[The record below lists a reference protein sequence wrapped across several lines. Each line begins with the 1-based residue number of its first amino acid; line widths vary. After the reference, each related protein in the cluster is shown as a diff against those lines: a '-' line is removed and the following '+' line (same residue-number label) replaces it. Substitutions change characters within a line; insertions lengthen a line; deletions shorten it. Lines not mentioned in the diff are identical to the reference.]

1 MVTDIDPIAEPRVPL
16 SKERVLRAAITVA
29 DKGGIESLTMRKV
42 AEELGVEAMSL
53 YYHVANKDV
62 MLDGVVEAIVAEI
75 EEAVGGFGVPS
86 KVVDW
91 KAEVRNRILTA
102 MVVMLRHPWA
112 PGVFETRT
120 MMGPSI
126 VMYFEGLLG
135 LMREGGF
142 SYDLAHHGMHALGS
156 MSLGFSQELFKPDSD
171 EVGEE
176 AEEMFEHM
184 MEHLPYMAGMM
195 MEITHD
201 DPDSTLGWCDDQTEF
216 EFSLDLILEGLERL
230 RANS

>member
-1 MVTDIDPIAEPRVPL
+1 MVTDTDPIAEPRVPL

-91 KAEVRNRILTA
+91 KAEVRSRILTA
-102 MVVMLRHPWA
+102 RVVMLRHPWA

-171 EVGEE
+171 EAGEE

-216 EFSLDLILEGLERL
+216 EFSLDLILDGLERI